1 MKKFSILTL
10 GCRVNHYESQVLSE
24 ELTRLG
30 YENAPFTDKCDVYI
44 VNSCAVTEESVRKSK
59 QMIRR
64 AIKKNP
70 NAFIAICGCASQLH
84 SEFFAALEG
93 ISFVCGTRNKEEII
107 AAIAGKS
114 NIKTSVKTPTG
125 ALSPTH
131 ITKFDRTRAYVKIQD
146 GCEGKC
152 AYCII
157 PKVRGSIVV
166 RDEEE
171 IVDEVRALADGGCHE
186 IVLTGIETSAYGKG
200 LSRLI
205 KRISQINGIE
215 RIRMGSLDPSFLKP
229 EFIDEIYNI
238 PQVCPHFHISLQNGS
253 DRILNSMRR
262 KYNTEMIE
270 KSVSYIRSKM
280 PNVNFS
286 ADVIVGFPGESDED
300 FDMTCQLVQRIGF
313 LHLHIFTYSKR
324 PDTEAATMKGQI
336 AESVKT
342 DRLHRLSEIADGC
355 KNAILDDLISS
366 GENVYVLVETANK
379 GYLTGHT
386 DNFIECRIPI
396 KEGIEP
402 SLLKGTLISV
412 RPKEISDGYLI
423 CSI

>member
-70 NAFIAICGCASQLH
+70 DAFIAICGCASQLH

-125 ALSPTH
+125 TLSPTH

-262 KYNTEMIE
+262 KYNTAMIE

-280 PNVNFS
+280 PSVNFS

-336 AESVKT
+336 AENVKT
-342 DRLHRLSEIADGC
+342 ERLHRLSEIADGC

-412 RPKEISDGYLI
+412 RPKEFSDGYLI